1 MSQPHQDHS
10 NCNHDHEHSHAA
22 HDAHSDHAHDHD
34 HDHVAADPGEVIAE
48 KSAQDQMLIGVCAIA
63 MTLLM
68 ICMGTWMQIPT
79 PTGGGHTEHAA
90 HSEAGEHAQTPAPES
105 HETQSH

>member
-1 MSQPHQDHS
+1 MSQTNQDNYS
-10 NCNHDHEHSHAA
+10 HDVHDSH
-22 HDAHSDHAHDHD
+22 DDHAHDHD
-34 HDHVAADPGEVIAE
+34 HDHDHEAVDPGEVIAE
-48 KSAQDQMLIGVCAIA
+48 KSAQDRMLISVCAIA

-79 PTGGGHTEHAA
+79 PSGGGHNEHEE
-90 HSEAGEHAQTPAPES
+90 HSKASEQAQHAPES